1 MPTAFISGITGQ
13 DGAYL
18 ARFLLEKGYTVH
30 GGMRRI
36 SQPRLARLEALGI
49 ARHVQL
55 HEFDLLESGSI
66 LRIINT
72 LRPDEF
78 YNLAAQSHVATSW
91 ELPVLTARTNA
102 LAVVEVLDM
111 LRQFSP
117 ETRFYQASTSE
128 MFGQDTTAPQNE
140 ATPLRPRSPYGAA
153 KVHAHHATVNARESY
168 GLHASSGILFNHES
182 PLRGT
187 EFVTRKITRGLAR
200 LARGQDAG
208 PVVLGNLDARRDW
221 GFAGDYVSA
230 MWRMLQEDAGG
241 DYVIATGQAT
251 SVREFACLAA
261 AALGFAPEIAG
272 EGAEEAAYDRADGRC
287 LWRVAPALFRP
298 AEIDLLQGDASRAHD
313 ALGWAPVLQIDEL
326 ALVMARADYDN
337 AA

>member
-1 MPTAFISGITGQ
+1 MPTAFITGITGQ

-18 ARFLLEKGYTVH
+18 ARFLLQKGYVVH

-36 SQPRLARLEALGI
+36 SQPRLARLESLGI

-66 LRIINT
+66 LRAIRM
-72 LRPDEF
+72 LQPDEL

-91 ELPVLTARTNA
+91 ELPVLTAHTNA
-102 LAVVEVLDM
+102 LAVVEILDA
-111 LRQFSP
+111 LRLFSP
-117 ETRFYQASTSE
+117 GTRFYQASTSE
-128 MFGQDTTAPQNE
+128 MFGQDTTAPQSE

-153 KVHAHHATVNARESY
+153 KVHAHHATVNARESH

-182 PLRGT
+182 PLRGA

-221 GFAGDYVSA
+221 GFAGDYVPA

-241 DYVIATGQAT
+241 DYVIATGRTT

-261 AALGFAPEIAG
+261 DALGFEPEIIG
-272 EGAEEAAYDRADGRC
+272 DGPGEAAVDRADGRC
-287 LWRVAPALFRP
+287 LWRVSPALCRP
-298 AEIDLLQGDASRAHD
+298 GEIDMLQGDASRARE
-313 ALGWAPVLQIDEL
+313 ALGWAPVLQVEDL
-326 ALVMARADYDN
+326 ALAMVRADYDD